1 MATLIKMPE
10 VAAGA
15 TEIVLSK
22 WQVAVGASVK
32 VGDIL
37 AEMETEKA
45 VVDYASDAE
54 GTVYKILVSDGAS
67 VEVGAPILIL
77 LGAGEDASA
86 ADALLGGASSAAPA
100 ETVL

>member
-32 VGDIL
+32 VGDII

-45 VVDYASDAE
+45 VVDYAADTE
-54 GTVYKILVSDGAS
+54 GTVYD
-67 VEVGAPILIL
+67 
-77 LGAGEDASA
+77 
-86 ADALLGGASSAAPA
+86 DALERRRMTFAVSRYLKQAKQLIANA
-100 ETVL
+100 ERGVFPCIKPVSN